1 MKASIIRRKI
11 LSVVAVLFGLMF
23 INSGLDKF
31 LHYMPV
37 PKDLPE
43 DLMKAFGAFM
53 QIGWVLPLVAV
64 AEILGGFLIVFPRTR
79 ALGALVIFPVM
90 AGAFITNAVYYQQGL
105 PMVIAMAA
113 ILIWIMVENRNKY
126 LPLVS
131 KR

>member
-1 MKASIIRRKI
+1 MKASLIRKNI

-53 QIGWVLPLVAV
+53 QIGWILPLVAV
-64 AEILGGFLIVFPRTR
+64 AEILGGLLIIFQRTR
-79 ALGALVIFPVM
+79 ALGALIIFPVM
-90 AGAFITNAVYYQQGL
+90 VGVVTTTAVYYKQGL
-105 PMVIAMAA
+105 PMVIILAA
-113 ILIWIMVENRNKY
+113 ILVWILVENRNKY

-131 KR
+131 R